1 MVLRLALFLALL
13 TALGCASRVPVA
25 VNHSLTTQKKAK
37 AAHHWDVL
45 AEDIAQQTKLALSD
59 PKKPF
64 PKQPI
69 YIRPGGDSAF
79 DTAFR
84 NFLITRLVNQGV
96 AVTAEPRDAL
106 AISYDT
112 QLVRHDS
119 DRYTHIPGTL
129 TTLAAGVWVIRDL
142 AAGAAAD
149 AAPAT
154 LGLTALAD
162 YALGHYAGGAT
173 HTELIVTTT
182 ILDHAH
188 YLFRKSDIYYL
199 EDEDTGLYS
208 GAAPSRP
215 VKELGVVAR

>member
-1 MVLRLALFLALL
+1 MALRFALILALL
-13 TALGCASRVPVA
+13 TALGCASRVPIA
-25 VNHSLTTQKKAK
+25 VNHSLTTQKKVK

-45 AEDIAQQTKLALSD
+45 ADDIAHQTRLALAD
-59 PKKPF
+59 PKKSF
-64 PKQPI
+64 PQKPI
-69 YIRPGGDSAF
+69 YIQSGGTSSF

-96 AVTAEPRDAL
+96 PVTAEPREGL
-106 AISYDT
+106 AIAYDT

-119 DRYTHIPGTL
+119 SRYTHIPGSL
-129 TTLAAGVWVIRDL
+129 TALAAGVWVVRDL
-142 AAGAAAD
+142 VGAAAAD
-149 AAPAT
+149 AAPTT

-182 ILDHAH
+182 ILDRSS

-199 EDEDTGLYS
+199 EDEDTGLYN
-208 GAAPSRP
+208 GEVPVRQ
-215 VKELGVVAR
+215 VKELGVVGQ

>member
-1 MVLRLALFLALL
+1 MALRLALFLALL
-13 TALGCASRVPVA
+13 TAFGCASRVPVA

-45 AEDIAQQTKLALSD
+45 AEDIAQQTKLAIAD
-59 PKKPF
+59 PKKNF
-64 PKQPI
+64 PKKPI
-69 YIRPGGDSAF
+69 YIQPGGSSSF

-84 NFLITRLVNQGV
+84 NFLITRMVNDGV
-96 AVTAEPRDAL
+96 PVTAEPREGL
-106 AISYDT
+106 AIGYDT

-119 DRYTHIPGTL
+119 SRYTHIPGSL
-129 TTLAAGVWVIRDL
+129 TALAAGVWVIRDL

-182 ILDHAH
+182 ILDQSR
-188 YLFRKSDIYYL
+188 YIFRKSDIYYL
-199 EDEDTGLYS
+199 EDEDTGLFS
-208 GAAPSRP
+208 GEAPARQ
-215 VKELGVVAR
+215 VKQLGVVAQ

>member
-1 MVLRLALFLALL
+1 MVLRLAFLL
-13 TALGCASRVPVA
+13 TLLSALGCASRVPVA
-25 VNHSLTTQKKAK
+25 VNHSLTTQKKVK

-45 AEDIAQQTKLALSD
+45 AEDIAKQTRLALAD
-59 PKKPF
+59 PKKTF
-64 PKQPI
+64 PKKPI
-69 YIRPGGDSAF
+69 YIQPGGSSAF

-96 AVTAEPRDAL
+96 PVTAEPREAL

-119 DRYTHIPGTL
+119 GRYTHIPGTL
-129 TTLAAGVWVIRDL
+129 TTLAAGVWVVRDL
-142 AAGAAAD
+142 VAGAAE

-173 HTELIVTTT
+173 HTELVVTTT
-182 ILDHAH
+182 ILDHAN

-199 EDEDTGLYS
+199 EDEDTGLFS
-208 GAAPSRP
+208 GEAPSRQ
-215 VKELGVVAR
+215 VKQLGVVAQ